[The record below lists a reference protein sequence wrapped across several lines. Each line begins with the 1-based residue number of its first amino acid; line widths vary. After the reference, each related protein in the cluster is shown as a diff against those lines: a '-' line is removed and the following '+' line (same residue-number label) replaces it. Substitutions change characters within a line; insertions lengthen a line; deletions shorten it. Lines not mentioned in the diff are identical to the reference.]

1 MARFGRLSAGYFVGY
16 SKVMFVGGLIG
27 GKAALKLSNLWL
39 RSIFLTFVVDLA
51 LKILF
56 YVLFQRKNNLQRLP
70 GIHERN
76 AWTEKHA
83 V

>member
-1 MARFGRLSAGYFVGY
+1 MAGYFVGY

-27 GKAALKLSNLWL
+27 GKTALKLSNLWL

-51 LKILF
+51 LRILF
-56 YVLFQRKNNLQRLP
+56 YVLFQRKNNLQSLP
-70 GIHERN
+70 GIHDMN
-76 AWTEKHA
+76 SWTEKHA